1 MQQALRLV
9 SQELGADAV
18 ILSSKKVP
26 EGFEVVAALDYQNDQ
41 PQPRQSR
48 EVERQ
53 LQLQQELEQARDFSR
68 NVRGPEQSAA
78 AAYRQQQEN
87 SMMQAR
93 ASDLRE
99 QLMEP
104 RRESSREPV
113 RESRPQPVRES
124 LVAPVGRSRA
134 ARREET
140 ERQLRELQQQRE
152 RQQRERQRHPL
163 LDPDLEAA
171 RKALTDWDL
180 EPVGRDGRD
189 GRDSGRASMMD
200 DDGVSRLIEKLN
212 NELSELKNWMV
223 SHGGNAWDTG
233 RPLTWK
239 QSQLWQRCQDVGLEP
254 AWSDRIVAQTNADL
268 DPDDSWKL
276 ALRQMAQ
283 DLPIARA
290 GSLDKG
296 GVFALLGP
304 TGAGKTTTIGKLA
317 ARAVIQHG
325 PESVALVTIDNYR
338 VAAHDQLRS
347 VARILGVELHTVPA
361 GEDLGGV
368 LTRLG
373 NKKTVLVDTA
383 GLASQDSSFREQLAM
398 LKEVGNRNT
407 KNGRMRCLLTL
418 PLTSQGRCLQENYEH
433 FKPAGLAGCIFTK
446 LDECFSLGPAMSIAA
461 LTRLPIVLITD
472 GPHIPDDLH
481 YPEAGKLVKLA
492 EQMARMART
501 RWQAAEAMGLA
512 PRPAGSQHGVQ

>member
-1 MQQALRLV
+1 MKVKRFTGANMQQALRLV

-18 ILSSKKVP
+18 ILSSKKVT
-26 EGFEVVAALDYQNDQ
+26 EGFEVVAAVDYQNQGQNQNDQ
-41 PQPRQSR
+41 PHHKR
-48 EVERQ
+48 EIERQ
-53 LQLQQELEQARDFSR
+53 LQLQQELERARELS
-68 NVRGPEQSAA
+68 
-78 AAYRQQQEN
+78 
-87 SMMQAR
+87 
-93 ASDLRE
+93 
-99 QLMEP
+99 
-104 RRESSREPV
+104 
-113 RESRPQPVRES
+113 RESRSGGLRPEASVRPAS
-124 LVAPVGRSRA
+124 SGRSVA
-134 ARREET
+134 
-140 ERQLRELQQQRE
+140 
-152 RQQRERQRHPL
+152 
-163 LDPDLEAA
+163 
-171 RKALTDWDL
+171 DWDAEL
-180 EPVGRDGRD
+180 NRNSRSDGRSEPRQD
-189 GRDSGRASMMD
+189 SRQPRNQTGNTHTSRAELRRDEDQGRHFAIEKVVDSG
-200 DDGVSRLIEKLN
+200 VSDLIDKMN
-212 NELSELKNWMV
+212 TELKELKNWMV

-254 AWSDRIVAQTNADL
+254 AWSDRIVAQINTEL
-268 DPDDSWKL
+268 DAEESWKL

-347 VARILGVELHTVPA
+347 VARILGVDLHTVPA
-361 GEDLGGV
+361 GDDLGNV
-368 LTRLG
+368 LARLG
-373 NKKTVLVDTA
+373 NKKAVLVDTA
-383 GLASQDSSFREQLAM
+383 GLASQDSSFQEQLAM
-398 LKEVGNRNT
+398 LKEVGNRSGR
-407 KNGRMRCLLTL
+407 NGRMRCLLTL

-501 RWQAAEAMGLA
+501 RWQAAEALSLA
-512 PRPAGSQHGVQ
+512 TRQAGSQHGVQ